1 MEHRRTRR
9 EPRRSDFATEAE
21 FVHAHAHWQEFRAKQ
36 KESVNR
42 SREKAKREAYLQ
54 DVQIRLTEHEN
65 NLLAQRI
72 VELRASIDMYREM
85 LQRSATGVA
94 DIDAALDEIGADDD
108 HVDSSVPS
116 SYDDSSVPNSV
127 DDGSL
132 EFLVND
138 VASFT
143 A

>member
-1 MEHRRTRR
+1 
-9 EPRRSDFATEAE
+9 
-21 FVHAHAHWQEFRAKQ
+21 
-36 KESVNR
+36 
-42 SREKAKREAYLQ
+42 
-54 DVQIRLTEHEN
+54 
-65 NLLAQRI
+65 
-72 VELRASIDMYREM
+72 MYREM